1 MVKEVGQALKNY
13 RYKSHKHGLE
23 VPCIGICTWEYT
35 AGTEQLEN
43 PITESPLT
51 YNIDMDMV
59 RESIRFSRRSRTV
72 MGSVRFGS
80 KLFRFG
86 SVRFETKYS
95 NVYRKTFYNDLSKT
109 ISCVQFLALTIKR
122 ALIGRTKNRTH
133 VQGCTINK
141 LN

>member
-1 MVKEVGQALKNY
+1 M
-13 RYKSHKHGLE
+13 S
-23 VPCIGICTWEYT
+23 
-35 AGTEQLEN
+35 
-43 PITESPLT
+43 
-51 YNIDMDMV
+51 
-59 RESIRFSRRSRTV
+59 V
-72 MGSVRFGS
+72 MGSVRFETEPNRTEPSRFRFGS
-80 KLFRFG
+80 RFLKIAPVRFG